1 MKALDRLRHLRTEIQ
16 RLLPLW
22 YTLKLLWFMVILQLI
37 GASRFNSIQPKA
49 SGPVLLQD
57 GSLQLLLECLGFSL
71 LFLFGV
77 VYSTGLPLPEFMSK
91 LSEGRRAVPN
101 D

>member
-1 MKALDRLRHLRTEIQ
+1 MKALDRLRLLRTEIQ

-22 YTLKLLWFMVILQLI
+22 YTLKLLLFMVGLQLT
-37 GASRFNSIQPKA
+37 GAARLNSIQPKA
-49 SGPVLLQD
+49 TGSLLLQD
-57 GSLQLLLECLGFSL
+57 GSLQLLFECLGFSL